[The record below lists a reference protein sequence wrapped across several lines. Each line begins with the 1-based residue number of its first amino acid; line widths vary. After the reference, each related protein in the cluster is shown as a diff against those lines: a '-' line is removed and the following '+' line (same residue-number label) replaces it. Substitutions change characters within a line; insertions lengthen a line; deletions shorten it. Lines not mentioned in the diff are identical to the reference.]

1 MVELFVTNFGYLP
14 ILHDPLALSALLW
27 EELITFQDKK
37 ILIETGG
44 RYTRGL
50 TIDCDWGE
58 GNNVSA
64 AVSVKAEEFKRR
76 LIERL
81 VL

>member
-1 MVELFVTNFGYLP
+1 MVELFITNFGYLP

-44 RYTRGL
+44 
-50 TIDCDWGE
+50 
-58 GNNVSA
+58 
-64 AVSVKAEEFKRR
+64 
-76 LIERL
+76 
-81 VL
+81 